1 MDHLSNEI
9 KTQIAKA
16 LDEGNKLK
24 AVKIYM
30 LATDSSLM
38 ESKVAVEAMMQDEE
52 NSPVKRAETTNQD
65 LILDHIFNNRK
76 LNAVKIYMESS
87 GVNLMTSKEFIEELT
102 ERLRKES
109 PEKFQPE
116 TGCLAMVLIWFALTA
131 TALAG

>member
-1 MDHLSNEI
+1 MEHLSEET

-24 AVKIYM
+24 AVKIYV

-52 NSPVKRAETTNQD
+52 NSPVKRSETTNQD

-76 LNAVKIYMESS
+76 LNAVKIYMDSS
-87 GVNLMTSKEFIEELT
+87 GVDLMTSKEFIEELT
-102 ERLRKES
+102 ERLCKAS

-116 TGCLAMVLIWFALTA
+116 TGCLAMVLLWIAMTA
-131 TALAG
+131 TALAA